1 MILTIVLSARFN
13 KTCQFIIFLIIA
25 KILLPQEK
33 IKKEIKQ
40 KGIGVKLT
48 FEAKCFHKWIKV
60 YNHCKY
66 KTPNPPKII
75 VEHHNFFKWFMVT
88 KM

>member
-1 MILTIVLSARFN
+1 
-13 KTCQFIIFLIIA
+13 LIIV

-33 IKKEIKQ
+33 IKKEIEHKNS
-40 KGIGVKLT
+40 GIKLT
-48 FEAKCFHKWIKV
+48 CEAKCFQEWTKV

-66 KTPNPPKII
+66 KTPNPPKTII
-75 VEHHNFFKWFMVT
+75 EHHNFFKGVMVA

>member
-1 MILTIVLSARFN
+1 
-13 KTCQFIIFLIIA
+13 LIIA

-33 IKKEIKQ
+33 IKKEIEH
-40 KGIGVKLT
+40 KGSGVKLT
-48 FEAKCFHKWIKV
+48 FEDKYFHEWTKV

-66 KTPNPPKII
+66 KTPNPPKTI
-75 VEHHNFFKWFMVT
+75 VEHHNFFKWFMVA